1 MYNSKIHST
10 KLAIIG
16 AGAVGSTVAFA
27 AAQKGVADS
36 IVLEDIDLKRA
47 KAEAADIQHGLAFL
61 PKVSLDASDD
71 VEICRGADV
80 VVVTAGAHQK
90 PGQTRLDLAK
100 STVSMMKAIVP
111 PLVKVAPDAI
121 YFLITNP
128 VDIITYATLKL
139 SGLDEGQV
147 FGSGTNLD
155 SARLRF
161 LLSKQTGVD
170 VKDINAYI
178 AGEHGDSE
186 VAPP

>member
-1 MYNSKIHST
+1 MYNSKIEPT

-16 AGAVGSTVAFA
+16 AGAVGSTLAFA

-61 PKVSLDASDD
+61 PKVHLDASDD
-71 VEICRGADV
+71 VEICRGANV

-100 STVSMMKAIVP
+100 STVSMMKSIVP

-121 YFLITNP
+121 YLLITNP

-178 AGEHGDSE
+178 AG
-186 VAPP
+186 